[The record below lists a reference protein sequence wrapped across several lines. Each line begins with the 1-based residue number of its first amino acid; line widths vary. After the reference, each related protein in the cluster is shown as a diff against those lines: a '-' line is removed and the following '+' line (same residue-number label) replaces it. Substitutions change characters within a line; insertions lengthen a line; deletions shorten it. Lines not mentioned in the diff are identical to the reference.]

1 MPKKKDEKTVQIHF
15 RVSKSEYEIIK
26 EKSVEAGLN
35 ISEYA
40 RRSLMGYKIVST
52 PPVEFNEMIREIKR
66 VGSNLNQVCYKLNAL
81 EIAYPLEL
89 KRCADRI
96 REVMD
101 LLYEIYKPGEGE
113 N

>member
-1 MPKKKDEKTVQIHF
+1 MATEKEKKTVRIYI
-15 RVSKSEYEIIK
+15 RVTPKEYRTIK
-26 EKSVEAGLN
+26 QKAADSGLN
-35 ISEYA
+35 TSEFT
-40 RRSLMGYKIVST
+40 RRSVMNKTIVET

-81 EIAYPLEL
+81 GIAHPLEL
-89 KRCADRI
+89 KRCANRI